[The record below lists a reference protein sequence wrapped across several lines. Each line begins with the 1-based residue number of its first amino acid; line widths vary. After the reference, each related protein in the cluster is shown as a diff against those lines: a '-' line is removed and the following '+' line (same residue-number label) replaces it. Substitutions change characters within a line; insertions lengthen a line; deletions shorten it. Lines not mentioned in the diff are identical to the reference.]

1 MPPLA
6 RRSARREELLDA
18 EGNIEGVTSEPLV
31 VSQLPLLGRS
41 SFGRPEFLADTAIS
55 NTPNLTVRANT
66 RSYL

>member
-18 EGNIEGVTSEPLV
+18 EGNIEGVTSEPL